1 MQYIQSDQNTIKKL
15 NTVAY
20 IASAVV
26 LLFVSFMRKIPRLNF
41 GVDFSFLPG
50 VYAVINA
57 VTAFCLVV
65 AIIHIKNKRVEQH
78 KRMVTISL
86 ILSSLFLLLYILYH
100 VTCNEVKY
108 CGTGAARGIYFFLL
122 ITHIVL
128 AATSFPFILFT
139 FVRGYTM
146 QIERHKAMS
155 KYVFWVWLYVV
166 STGPIIYLMIKPC
179 F

>member
-1 MQYIQSDQNTIKKL
+1 MQYIQSDPSTIKKL

-20 IASAVV
+20 LASAIV
-26 LLFVSFMRKIPRLNF
+26 LLFVSFMRQIPRLNF
-41 GVDFSFLPG
+41 GIDLNFLPA

-57 VTAFCLVV
+57 VTAVCLVIAFV
-65 AIIHIKNKRVEQH
+65 HIMNKRVESH

-86 ILSSLFLLLYILYH
+86 ALSSLFLVLYILYH

-108 CGTGAARGIYFFLL
+108 CGVGASRSIYFFLL
-122 ITHIVL
+122 VTHIVL

-146 QIERHKAMS
+146 QIARHKAMS

-166 STGPIIYLMIKPC
+166 STGPIIYLMIRPC
-179 F
+179 M